1 MLSLC
6 GEPLLLTSRRSEV
19 NVSNM
24 LRDRDTS
31 RVHFLSY
38 VSHDCRA
45 VVLLSIEK
53 KLSKISEIW
62 FSYNIKT
69 NLFANSC
76 VHLKGQK
83 NMFP

>member
-31 RVHFLSY
+31 RVHLLSY
-38 VSHDCRA
+38 VSHDCAFFYQA
-45 VVLLSIEK
+45 VVLLSVE
-53 KLSKISEIW
+53 
-62 FSYNIKT
+62 
-69 NLFANSC
+69 
-76 VHLKGQK
+76 
-83 NMFP
+83 

>member
-6 GEPLLLTSRRSEV
+6 GEPLLLTFRRSEV

-38 VSHDCRA
+38 VSHDCAFFYQA
-45 VVLLSIEK
+45 VVLLSIE
-53 KLSKISEIW
+53 
-62 FSYNIKT
+62 
-69 NLFANSC
+69 
-76 VHLKGQK
+76 
-83 NMFP
+83 

>member
-1 MLSLC
+1 M
-6 GEPLLLTSRRSEV
+6 

-38 VSHDCRA
+38 VSHDCA
-45 VVLLSIEK
+45 FFYQAFVLLSIEK